1 MKLKTA
7 VRLYWT
13 LMILGLFIILAGV
26 YIVDNFTLMMFG
38 GFLPLVAVLWVDR
51 YFKCPKCG
59 TYLYNK
65 YGLPQKC
72 PHCGV
77 NIAKAMEEQ

>member
-7 VRLYWT
+7 VRLYWS
-13 LMILGLFIILAGV
+13 LMLSGEALILLGLYLDQNFPMMMFGCVPPLIAVLV
-26 YIVDNFTLMMFG
+26 VDNFFN
-38 GFLPLVAVLWVDR
+38 
-51 YFKCPKCG
+51 CPKCG
-59 TYLYNK
+59 TYLYNR

-77 NIAKAMEEQ
+77 NIKKAMEEE